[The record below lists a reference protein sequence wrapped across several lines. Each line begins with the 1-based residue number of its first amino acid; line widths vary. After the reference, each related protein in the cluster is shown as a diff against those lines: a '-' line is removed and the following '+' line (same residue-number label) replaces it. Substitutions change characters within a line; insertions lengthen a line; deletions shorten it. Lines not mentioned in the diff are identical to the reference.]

1 MYGKVLYKT
10 VFNKQNVILSA
21 KSQTI
26 SKLSHIN
33 NTIYIAHPGKAIS
46 VKVSKF
52 YLKLVIF
59 KVWRFMSWK
68 TIKYIFL

>member
-46 VKVSKF
+46 VKVNF
-52 YLKLVIF
+52 TLD
-59 KVWRFMSWK
+59 
-68 TIKYIFL
+68 